1 MIHDFYDTDP
11 ARGFYGG
18 GGIDARFCGYPLGF
32 ALGGVVGGLPPSAP
46 RWGAEYK
53 RLLTE
58 SYSRT
63 MVAASHTTSL
73 PLETNAVSL
82 DPTIKDAWGLP
93 ALRFT
98 YQDHPDDLA
107 TLRFLQ
113 GKGLA
118 ILEAAGAKHAWTVPV
133 KPSTFAVHLLGTCR
147 MGNDPRTSVVDR
159 YHRTHD
165 VPNLFLCDGSSFVTS
180 GRGQPT

>member
-1 MIHDFYDTDP
+1 MLHDFYDTDP
-11 ARGFYGG
+11 KRGFYGG

-46 RWGAEYK
+46 TWGAEYK
-53 RLLTE
+53 RLLPE

-93 ALRFT
+93 AIRFT
-98 YQDHPDDLA
+98 YRI
-107 TLRFLQ
+107 TLMTWRHRASCRGKVWRFSKQ
-113 GKGLA
+113 PA
-118 ILEAAGAKHAWTVPV
+118 
-133 KPSTFAVHLLGTCR
+133 
-147 MGNDPRTSVVDR
+147 
-159 YHRTHD
+159 
-165 VPNLFLCDGSSFVTS
+165 PNTP
-180 GRGQPT
+180 GRSR